1 MEYMMNEQL
10 KQLAVDAGAP
20 EEMLAEMWFHI
31 FCAKFADAI
40 LTAMEE
46 ETV

>member
-1 MEYMMNEQL
+1 MNEQL

-20 EEMLAEMWFHI
+20 EEIMSEMWFHI

-40 LTAMEE
+40 LTMMEE

>member
-1 MEYMMNEQL
+1 MNEQL

-40 LTAMEE
+40 LTVMEE
-46 ETV
+46 EAV